1 MRSEA
6 DTQNSS
12 SKVDNW
18 LDAYIV
24 NGKVAIEIDGNDHSW
39 GWGCVTL
46 TKQQAREFAR
56 QLLEIC
62 GEEG

>member
-1 MRSEA
+1 MRSET

-18 LDAYIV
+18 INACIV
-24 NGKVAIEIDGNDHSW
+24 NGKVAIGIDGNDHS
-39 GWGCVTL
+39 GALVIL

-56 QLLEIC
+56 QLLEMC
-62 GEEG
+62 GEDDK